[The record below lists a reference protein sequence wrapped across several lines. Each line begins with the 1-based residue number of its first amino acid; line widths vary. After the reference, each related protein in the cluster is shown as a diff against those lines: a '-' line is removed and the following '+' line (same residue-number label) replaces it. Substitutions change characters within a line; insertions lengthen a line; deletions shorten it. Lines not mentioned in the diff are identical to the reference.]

1 MTINIAKAAAEAID
15 RIDTGNLLFNA
26 TTGGGNIFVDVVPP
40 KPDACISV
48 TILGGTYETA
58 FGGDLSRIAELQI
71 RSRGKTIS
79 EAWDLAVRASYALN
93 TTSKGGT
100 WGTTGVPVSVRH
112 CVVSMPSY
120 MNVDANDHPEYVL
133 RVQVRY
139 IDA

>member
-1 MTINIAKAAAEAID
+1 MTIQIAKAAAQAID

-40 KPDACISV
+40 KPDACISITV
-48 TILGGTYETA
+48 IGGEYETA
-58 FGGDLSRIAELQI
+58 FGGALSRIADLQI
-71 RSRGKTIS
+71 RSRGKTIG

-100 WGTTGVPVSVRH
+100 WGTTGVPVTVRH
-112 CVVSMPSY
+112 CVVGMPAY
-120 MNVDANDHPEYVL
+120 MNVDANDNPEYVF
-133 RVQVRY
+133 RVNVRY